1 MVLIGYE
8 YMDEILARKM
18 AGPTA
23 HSLRSEAMKALWNQL
38 TASMDSGVWNIKCE
52 RLQAAKAKIVF
63 YSDPAPT
70 LEEIGNKGRRDGV
83 ELDVEFH
90 SVFAETFARTFL
102 GHPKK
107 RVYIWMTRSAPAR
120 ILFNYGEAC
129 SYNAANELPV
139 TVHGAQVSFPGSVS
153 EPEFLDHSIR
163 KLLQPLLEV

>member
-1 MVLIGYE
+1 
-8 YMDEILARKM
+8 MDAILAKKL

-38 TASMDSGVWNIKCE
+38 TASLDSAIKVWNIKCE
-52 RLQAAKAKIVF
+52 RLNAADAKIIF
-63 YSDPAPT
+63 YREPAPT
-70 LEEIGNKGRRDGV
+70 LVETGKKGRRDEV

-153 EPEFLDHSIR
+153 EPEFLDHCIR